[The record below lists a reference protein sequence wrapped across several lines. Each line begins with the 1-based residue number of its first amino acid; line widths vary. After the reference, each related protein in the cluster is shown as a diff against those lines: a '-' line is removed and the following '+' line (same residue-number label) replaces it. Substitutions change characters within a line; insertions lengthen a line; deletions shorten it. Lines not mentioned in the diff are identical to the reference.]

1 MKKLVCCG
9 LSALL
14 SATMFGCSSS
24 SGGSDGDKVE
34 LTFWGHQNEP
44 WAASYQE
51 IAREFEEKNPDIH
64 INFEFFPYDQFE
76 SKVQTSLISKE
87 GGADIYELWGGWGLD
102 FASTA
107 C

>member
-44 WAASYQE
+44 WAASYQK
-51 IAREFEEKNPDIH
+51 IAREF
-64 INFEFFPYDQFE
+64 
-76 SKVQTSLISKE
+76 
-87 GGADIYELWGGWGLD
+87 
-102 FASTA
+102 
-107 C
+107 

>member
-34 LTFWGHQNEP
+34 LTFWGPVSYTHLQPVPEDMTDIVAEYKNQIAEAIAMSDDEP
-44 WAASYQE
+44 VSYT
-51 IAREFEEKNPDIH
+51 H
-64 INFEFFPYDQFE
+64 
-76 SKVQTSLISKE
+76 
-87 GGADIYELWGGWGLD
+87 LD
-102 FASTA
+102 VYKRQLQSFIKPCLYGT
-107 C
+107 

>member
-44 WAASYQE
+44 GAAAYQK
-51 IAREFEEKNPDIH
+51 IAR
-64 INFEFFPYDQFE
+64 
-76 SKVQTSLISKE
+76 
-87 GGADIYELWGGWGLD
+87 
-102 FASTA
+102 
-107 C
+107 

>member
-44 WAASYQE
+44 WAASYQK
-51 IAREFEEKNPDIH
+51 IARELGTN
-64 INFEFFPYDQFE
+64 YYG
-76 SKVQTSLISKE
+76 E
-87 GGADIYELWGGWGLD
+87 GIKRYYKKIMPV
-102 FASTA
+102 
-107 C
+107 